1 MILTQTKALFL
12 DAYRELNARK
22 LFWITMALSVVV
34 AAALATLGIDE
45 NGVSFLWFRLD
56 FIPVNTTV
64 LSAKAFYLT
73 AFSSLGIGLW
83 LTWAATILALI
94 STASIMPDLISGGV
108 IETLL
113 SKPISRWRLLFT
125 KFLTGLMFVALQVGV
140 FSILCM
146 LVIGIRGGY
155 WEPRILLAI
164 PIVVVFFSY
173 LFSFSMLIG
182 LLTRST
188 LAAILVTG
196 VFWALIF
203 GVNITD
209 NLVMQFT
216 EAVRLEVE
224 EREERI
230 DLATTNTEKLIR
242 RGLEDQSAADQYQP
256 TREEILAQN
265 PFLSRLESDLEEN
278 RESLARL
285 EGWNRIVFV
294 VKTAVPKTGET
305 IELLNRWTIDPDAF
319 RGFGDQG
326 EDDVELNSEIEI
338 DQSELQR
345 RLADRYRARSLLW
358 VVGTSLIFEGVV
370 LGLCLIVF
378 RRRDF

>member
-1 MILTQTKALFL
+1 MILTQTKALFV

-34 AAALATLGIDE
+34 AAAIATLGIDE
-45 NGVSFLWFRLD
+45 KSVTFLWFRLD
-56 FIPVNTTV
+56 FLPLNTTV
-64 LSAKAFYLT
+64 FSAKAFYLT
-73 AFSSLGIGLW
+73 VFSSLGIGLW

-140 FSILCM
+140 FSVLSM

-196 VFWALIF
+196 VCWALIF
-203 GVNITD
+203 GVNLTD
-209 NLVMQFT
+209 SIVMQFT

-224 EREERI
+224 EREERVE
-230 DLATTNTEKLIR
+230 LATTNTQKLIR
-242 RGLEDQSAADQYQP
+242 RTMEDQTTAQDYQP
-256 TREEILAQN
+256 TRDEILGQN
-265 PFLSRLESDLEEN
+265 PFLEGMETELEEN

-285 EGWNRIVFV
+285 ERWNTIVFA
-294 VKTAVPKTGET
+294 VKTAVPKTAET
-305 IELLNRWTIDPDAF
+305 IALLNRWTIDPDAF
-319 RGFGDQG
+319 SRLGA
-326 EDDVELNSEIEI
+326 ESNEDVEINSEIEI

-345 RLADRYRARSLLW
+345 RLDERYRARSLTW
-358 VVGTSLIFEGVV
+358 VVGSSLVFEGVI